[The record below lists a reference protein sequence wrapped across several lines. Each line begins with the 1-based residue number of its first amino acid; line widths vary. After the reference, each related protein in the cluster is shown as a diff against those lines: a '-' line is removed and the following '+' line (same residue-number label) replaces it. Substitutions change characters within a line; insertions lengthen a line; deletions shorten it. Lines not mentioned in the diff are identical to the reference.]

1 MFQVQVQLKR
11 LTHLLNETN
20 STVPFSQHVKSNG
33 SKKAS
38 KQPKTDQSM
47 PAARLK
53 VKGKVCKGKK
63 ASGGQSKSSW
73 QAAPKIAKNK
83 DKYKRKG
90 NKDKKKG
97 KPLAQNAM
105 QKVLL

>member
-11 LTHLLNETN
+11 LAHLLKETN
-20 STVPFSQHVKSNG
+20 STVPFSQHGKSNG

-38 KQPKTDQSM
+38 KQPKADQSM

-53 VKGKVCKGKK
+53 VKGKVRKGKK
-63 ASGGQSKSSW
+63 ASGGQSKSSLA

-83 DKYKRKG
+83 DKYKKKG

-97 KPLAQNAM
+97 KPTAQNAM
-105 QKVLL
+105 Q